1 MTDRVQNSVRFRV
14 IPFTLMII
22 GALAVLKFSQTLQSV
37 PSLSVSGAKASA
49 LFPSKATKT
58 QQNSDVKGFNA
69 EPDSETAIPVR
80 EENTASA
87 SVEERR
93 LLERLRARRE
103 VLDMREAALDT
114 REELLRAAETRI
126 DEKIQILTAQEAAI
140 DQREA
145 VLREQNDADLEGI
158 ISAYERMK
166 PRDAARVFDILDD
179 ELLVSVANGMRSQ
192 SLAGVLAQM
201 SADRARTLTTLLAER
216 RSVPQAAT
224 SQTE

>member
-1 MTDRVQNSVRFRV
+1 MSDRAQNSVRLRI

-22 GALAVLKFSQTLQSV
+22 GALAILKFSQTLQSV
-37 PSLSVSGAKASA
+37 PSLSISGAKASI
-49 LFPSKATKT
+49 LFPSKVIKT
-58 QQNSDVKGFNA
+58 PQEQQVQGFDS
-69 EPDSETAIPVR
+69 EPDQVNAIRLPQ
-80 EENTASA
+80 ENAANA

-103 VLDMREAALDT
+103 VLDMREASLDT
-114 REELLRAAETRI
+114 REELLRAAEIRI
-126 DEKIQILTAQEAAI
+126 DEKILALTAQEAAI

-216 RSVPQAAT
+216 RSVPQAVAA
-224 SQTE
+224 QTE